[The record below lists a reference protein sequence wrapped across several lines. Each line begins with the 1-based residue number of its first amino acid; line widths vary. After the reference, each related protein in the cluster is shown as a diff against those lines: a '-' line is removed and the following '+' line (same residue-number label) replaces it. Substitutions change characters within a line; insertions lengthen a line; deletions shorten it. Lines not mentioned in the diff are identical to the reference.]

1 MTSNIMNPYRWLSI
15 RSKKSNQE
23 KDVTPNITN
32 LDEGLTPVLGWIFW
46 MKGACTY
53 LLACNN

>member
-15 RSKKSNQE
+15 RPKKSNQE

-32 LDEGLTPVLGWIFW
+32 LYEGLTPVLGWIFLDEGS
-46 MKGACTY
+46 MY
-53 LLACNN
+53 LFTSLQ

>member
-15 RSKKSNQE
+15 RPKKSNQE

-32 LDEGLTPVLGWIFW
+32 LDEGLTPVLGWIFLDEGS
-46 MKGACTY
+46 MY
-53 LLACNN
+53 LFTSLQ